1 MGAGL
6 PFPLCFPNKPSRNSR
21 ANKYFASI
29 STRVNDRFYDKID
42 FFQSWYMF
50 GDISWFHCFTN
61 SDIKS
66 FTFIFID
73 KTSFLTT
80 VHVQQLKSL
89 KDDGSTM
96 NENWGDEFWN
106 HQQILKFFVIVITW
120 RIWSCW
126 LAMTEGTNMR
136 CCLEWGANTLKSQSR
151 TRPFSFKRYNHN
163 LGKGNS
169 VLGDLNVTEERA
181 WRVLFAY
188 FKPILSLVETQ
199 SHLSSVIQYTSSPHH
214 DISYTFSILSILS
227 M

>member
-1 MGAGL
+1 MVVSVQCIKVVSRKIDVFAWTGRICFSWAYLLKEAYLLEVGARL

-89 KDDGSTM
+89 KDDGSTKH
-96 NENWGDEFWN
+96 ENW
-106 HQQILKFFVIVITW
+106 
-120 RIWSCW
+120 R
-126 LAMTEGTNMR
+126 TN
-136 CCLEWGANTLKSQSR
+136 
-151 TRPFSFKRYNHN
+151 F
-163 LGKGNS
+163 
-169 VLGDLNVTEERA
+169 
-181 WRVLFAY
+181 
-188 FKPILSLVETQ
+188 
-199 SHLSSVIQYTSSPHH
+199 
-214 DISYTFSILSILS
+214 
-227 M
+227 